1 MKTTNLLI
9 VGMSALGLLAT
20 MDVASAATHKTAH
33 HKTMA
38 KCAAQPA
45 HVPTGTRAQ
54 SKENVSTRSTRFGFV
69 LYKKPGD

>member
-1 MKTTNLLI
+1 MKTTTNLLI

-38 KCAAQPA
+38 KCAAAPGSLNALMCPQAPA
-45 HVPTGTRAQ
+45 PKA
-54 SKENVSTRSTRFGFV
+54 
-69 LYKKPGD
+69 KKT